1 MIDLDPRLRDA
12 LEDLDR
18 NRPTWRGYL
27 AQVIDFLR
35 ITRSQGGEETR
46 R

>member
-1 MIDLDPRLRDA
+1 MDLDLRLRDA

-18 NRPTWRGYL
+18 NRPVWRGYL
-27 AQVIDFLR
+27 AQVMDFLR
-35 ITRSQGGEETR
+35 KTRSQGGEGTR

>member
-1 MIDLDPRLRDA
+1 MDLDLRLRDA
-12 LEDLDR
+12 LEGMKR
-18 NRPTWRGYL
+18 SRPVWTGYL
-27 AQVIDFLR
+27 AQVMDFLR